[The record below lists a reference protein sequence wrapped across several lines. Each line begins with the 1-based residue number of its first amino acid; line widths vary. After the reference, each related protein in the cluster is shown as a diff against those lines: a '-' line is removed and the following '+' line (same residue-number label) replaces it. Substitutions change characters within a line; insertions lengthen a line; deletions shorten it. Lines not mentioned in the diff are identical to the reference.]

1 MKMGRSLA
9 SSYYDFSEK
18 LNFYWTS
25 LILLLFVSLVAVLK
39 YVFLESLIS
48 CWTPAQFTDQLGK
61 YTHEV
66 CWEQG
71 KVYLP
76 LQYVIPVSNHGG
88 ERSTE
93 TFHTWIPVVLIFM
106 MLGFQI
112 PRAVKLVFDL
122 FLRNPTTTIS
132 DKDNHANNTENAEQ
146 LADIIRES
154 QNQSSFIRTLSFIIV
169 KLLVCLNLLI
179 QFIFVSRYFRD
190 SVRKE
195 TIETYNERMNKT
207 ITVPVYIFPKTI
219 LCDFSVRQFQVVQRH
234 TIQCNMPINYLY
246 EQFIHIF
253 WFWLLGVGIFTGL
266 VLVVQLASLIVPP
279 IVRLRFRGII
289 PVKELNQR
297 NFSVDDSLLMLLD
310 IQNRSGL
317 AMTRKVAAI
326 LSQSPQSSANQGP
339 KGYNSQ
345 SGFHVGEDALTSM
358 PMTNIGMNAEADTS
372 TSPLMDVSRSEK
384 SGLP

>member
-1 MKMGRSLA
+1 MGRSLA

-18 LNFYWTS
+18 LNFHWTS

-39 YVFLESLIS
+39 CVFLESLIS
-48 CWTPAQFTDQLGK
+48 CWTPAAFTNQLVK
-61 YTHEV
+61 YTHGA
-66 CWEQG
+66 CWE
-71 KVYLP
+71 KDNVYLP
-76 LQYVIPVSNHGG
+76 FPSNIPVTYPD
-88 ERSTE
+88 ERSTP

-122 FLRNPTTTIS
+122 FLRNPTNTIS
-132 DKDNHANNTENAEQ
+132 DNDNQTSNTENAEQ
-146 LADIIRES
+146 LAQIIRES

-190 SVRKE
+190 SIRKVTLE
-195 TIETYNERMNKT
+195 TFNGVERMNKT
-207 ITVPVYIFPKTI
+207 ISVAVYMFPKTF
-219 LCDFSVRQFQVVQRH
+219 LCDFSIRQFQVVQSY
-234 TIQCNMPINYLY
+234 TIQCNMPVNNLY

-266 VLVVQLASLIVPP
+266 VMVIQLSSLIIPP

-289 PVKELNQR
+289 PEKELNQR
-297 NFSVDDSLLMLLD
+297 NFSIDDSLLMLLD
-310 IQNRSGL
+310 IEERSGL
-317 AMTRKVAAI
+317 AIARKVAVI
-326 LSQSPQSSANQGP
+326 LSQSPQSSTNQGP
-339 KGYNSQ
+339 KSYDSQ

-358 PMTNIGMNAEADTS
+358 PMTNIGMNADADTS